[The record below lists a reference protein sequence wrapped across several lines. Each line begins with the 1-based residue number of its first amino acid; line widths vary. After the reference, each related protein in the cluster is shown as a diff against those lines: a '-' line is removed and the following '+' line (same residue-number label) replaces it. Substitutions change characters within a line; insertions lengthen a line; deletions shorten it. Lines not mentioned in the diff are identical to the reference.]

1 MPTGSAASPPRRYST
16 FGDVHLNMD
25 GPANND
31 ITVDY
36 FFTSDSVDVF
46 RFSDKTLTA
55 QQVKNMIPSFSQG
68 TAGQG

>member
-1 MPTGSAASPPRRYST
+1 
-16 FGDVHLNMD
+16 LNIN

-36 FFTSDSVDVF
+36 FFTSDSVGVF
-46 RFSDKTLTA
+46 RFSDKILTA

-68 TAGQG
+68 TVG